1 MYSFIDPLQDITLAL
16 KSKENPFKIGTQDLL

>member
-16 KSKENPFKIGTQDLL
+16 MSKENPFKIDTQDLL